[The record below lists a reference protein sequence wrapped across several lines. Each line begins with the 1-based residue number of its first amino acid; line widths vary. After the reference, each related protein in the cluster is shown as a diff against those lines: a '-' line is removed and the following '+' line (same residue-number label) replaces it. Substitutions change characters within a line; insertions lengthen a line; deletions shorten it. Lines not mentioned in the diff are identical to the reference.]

1 MNILPI
7 NSYRFTSFGSEE
19 PENKPK
25 KNNTLKTVGITAAA
39 FSTVAGAVG
48 LVMAPSLTNDVL
60 VLNNN
65 NNTSE
70 PPESAYVETVV
81 TSDKLIT
88 SIPKEQRDAVWHEV
102 KKGDTLADIV
112 IEYAQLSPSAKPD
125 ELLPY
130 YHILEADNPGKWT
143 DRDLIMAGTSFRV
156 DGILP
161 ENIVVLDE
169 KAFEGTRPVDDNQV
183 SSSTD
188 RVQVNGNIFSF
199 DEGTMDRNFWGDF
212 EGLMS
217 GRFAYI
223 DLKIQK
229 GMILKKYEGVT
240 SDTNLAQKIRY
251 NEDGRIVEFT
261 DYRDDKPVRVYS
273 YEYREDSTIETVKDK
288 SAASNQ
294 IGTIVSDFDAVEDF
308 VNSRQFIVGND
319 IVANF
324 DFNKKSVQIGSN
336 VWNLDEFK
344 CDDDKI
350 GSSRYTGTINGQK
363 VRFDVLRNGFCVE
376 YLDNDGEIQSREQYD
391 IDGVLILS
399 E

>member
-1 MNILPI
+1 MNISPI

-125 ELLPY
+125 ELIPY

-188 RVQVNGNIFSF
+188 RVR
-199 DEGTMDRNFWGDF
+199 T
-212 EGLMS
+212 
-217 GRFAYI
+217 
-223 DLKIQK
+223 
-229 GMILKKYEGVT
+229 
-240 SDTNLAQKIRY
+240 
-251 NEDGRIVEFT
+251 
-261 DYRDDKPVRVYS
+261 
-273 YEYREDSTIETVKDK
+273 RE
-288 SAASNQ
+288 
-294 IGTIVSDFDAVEDF
+294 
-308 VNSRQFIVGND
+308 
-319 IVANF
+319 
-324 DFNKKSVQIGSN
+324 
-336 VWNLDEFK
+336 
-344 CDDDKI
+344 
-350 GSSRYTGTINGQK
+350 
-363 VRFDVLRNGFCVE
+363 
-376 YLDNDGEIQSREQYD
+376 
-391 IDGVLILS
+391 
-399 E
+399 